1 MSTITIIQGNNNDKD
16 NTRAYMVKGES
27 GVSPTVSVERTTGGA
42 IVTTTDYEGTHTA
55 QVNDGVSPTVETSK
69 TAGVTTITITDYEG
83 EHTATI
89 NDGETYEVPAGAVI
103 GFDGATVPAG
113 YEEVD
118 NPNNYSTTET
128 KIGTWIDGKPIYRQV
143 ISFGALP
150 NATQKRINHNISN
163 IDNIVKIDGLTSD
176 GTAFTS
182 IPLVYKG
189 SDSAYNVEMVVTRT
203 EIICGASEDRS
214 RYTSTYVIIEYTK
227 TTD

>member
-42 IVTTTDYEGTHTA
+42 IVTTTDYTGEHTA

-89 NDGETYEVPAGAVI
+89 NDGQTYEVPAGAVI

-128 KIGTWIDGKPIYRQV
+128 KIGTWIDGKPLYRKV
-143 ISFGALP
+143 MVLSISTGQAYKEESVSNL
-150 NATQKRINHNISN
+150 NINKIIDIKGIPQTDPVSTNYYETSADKFRVYYVPVANKIAISL
-163 IDNIVKIDGLTSD
+163 GTSYPTKPCD
-176 GTAFTS
+176 
-182 IPLVYKG
+182 V
-189 SDSAYNVEMVVTRT
+189 
-203 EIICGASEDRS
+203 
-214 RYTSTYVIIEYTK
+214 YVILEYTK